1 MKMKE
6 IFNDYVQSLETY
18 IMFRI
23 KQRTAELTPM
33 LKKKGRSPISL
44 SMGAPVQMPP
54 KFALDKLNEAI
65 YKEGMHTYS
74 SPKGEMF
81 LTNAI
86 QERMKKRY
94 GVELEK
100 TEIHSL
106 IGSKEGIANFIR
118 ELCNPTTEVEN
129 KDIIMV
135 PDPGY
140 ASYSQMIEVSGGRA
154 YPIPLTKENNYMPDL
169 ETVYSN
175 MKNEGY
181 DPKRVKAI
189 ILNYPNNPL
198 GATCTKEYLQKAVDF
213 CKNHK
218 IILMSD
224 AAYIDMGFVGTERPV
239 SALTCV
245 GAKDVTIEFFSF
257 SKSYAMTGWR
267 VGWACGNQELVGM
280 LGKIKSTID
289 SGIFKPLQYACAEVI
304 NSKDGDDYIDESAK
318 SFEKKQNILT
328 NGFKELGWDI
338 DNLSIPKATFYLW
351 LPIPPR
357 YKLSE
362 EFTSAVLETSGIVLV
377 PGSAFGKYGEGWFRI
392 SAVTTEENLKE
403 VINRLKTDGFT
414 F

>member
-1 MKMKE
+1 MKE
-6 IFNDYVQSLETY
+6 LFNDYVQSLETY

-33 LKKKGRSPISL
+33 LKEKGRSPISL

-118 ELCNPTTEVEN
+118 ELCNPTTVVEN

-169 ETVYSN
+169 DTVYAN
-175 MKNEGY
+175 MEKEGF
-181 DPKRVKAI
+181 DSRKVKAV

-224 AAYIDMGFVGTERPV
+224 APSIAGTARKKVNSE
-239 SALTCV
+239 ATLL
-245 GAKDVTIEFFSF
+245 
-257 SKSYAMTGWR
+257 
-267 VGWACGNQELVGM
+267 ELPSM
-280 LGKIKSTID
+280 
-289 SGIFKPLQYACAEVI
+289 
-304 NSKDGDDYIDESAK
+304 
-318 SFEKKQNILT
+318 
-328 NGFKELGWDI
+328 
-338 DNLSIPKATFYLW
+338 
-351 LPIPPR
+351 IPPR
-357 YKLSE
+357 IVEPEREVPGISE
-362 EFTSAVLETSGIVLV
+362 SAWKQPIKKAFLNETSVSFV
-377 PGSAFGKYGEGWFRI
+377 TFGRRF
-392 SAVTTEENLKE
+392 L
-403 VINRLKTDGFT
+403 L
-414 F
+414 